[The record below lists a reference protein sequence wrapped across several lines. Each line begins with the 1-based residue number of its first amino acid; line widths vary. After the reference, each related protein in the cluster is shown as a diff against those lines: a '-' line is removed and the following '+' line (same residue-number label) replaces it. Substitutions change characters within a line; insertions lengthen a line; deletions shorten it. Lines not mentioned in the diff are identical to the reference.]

1 MTKNEFYSAWLS
13 HFANG
18 ISKENI
24 EKYVVSTGN
33 YLWHVFSQKL
43 LDKKVFLTGNSARKA
58 YDKIDKHNALYIDWF
73 EDRARVAMEVKIL
86 AEQAELQQNH
96 SLYVI
101 LRSEA
106 TKNPFAVDTAKILR
120 FCSG

>member
-24 EKYVVSTGN
+24 EKYVVSARN
-33 YLWHVFSQKL
+33 YLWHVFSWEL
-43 LDKKVFLTGNSARKA
+43 LDKKVILTGNSARKA

-73 EDRARVAMEVKIL
+73 EDNETKNLTAKLSTANALDEMTET
-86 AEQAELQQNH
+86 
-96 SLYVI
+96 YVI
-101 LRSEA
+101 ASDFSWTYIKTHESMCGPYFMKL
-106 TKNPFAVDTAKILR
+106 
-120 FCSG
+120 

>member
-33 YLWHVFSQKL
+33 YLWHVFSWEL

-86 AEQAELQQNH
+86 AKQAELQQNR

-101 LRSEA
+101 LRNEV
-106 TKNPFAVDTAKILR
+106 TKNLFSFDTAKILR
-120 FCSG
+120 VRSG

>member
-24 EKYVVSTGN
+24 EKYVVSARN
-33 YLWHVFSQKL
+33 YLWHVFSWEL

-73 EDRARVAMEVKIL
+73 EDNETKNLTAKLSTAKALDEMTEI
-86 AEQAELQQNH
+86 
-96 SLYVI
+96 YVI
-101 LRSEA
+101 ASDFSWTYIKTHESMCGPYFMKL
-106 TKNPFAVDTAKILR
+106 
-120 FCSG
+120 

>member
-24 EKYVVSTGN
+24 EKHVVSTGN
-33 YLWHVFSQKL
+33 YLWHVFSWEL

-73 EDRARVAMEVKIL
+73 EDNETK
-86 AEQAELQQNH
+86 EL
-96 SLYVI
+96 
-101 LRSEA
+101 
-106 TKNPFAVDTAKILR
+106 TAKLNTANALDEMIEIYVVAPDFSWTYIKTHESMCGPYFMKL
-120 FCSG
+120 

>member
-24 EKYVVSTGN
+24 EKYVVSARN
-33 YLWHVFSQKL
+33 YLWHVFSWEL

-73 EDRARVAMEVKIL
+73 EDNETKNLTAKLSTANALDEMTET
-86 AEQAELQQNH
+86 
-96 SLYVI
+96 YVI
-101 LRSEA
+101 ASDFSWTYIKTHESMCGPYFMKL
-106 TKNPFAVDTAKILR
+106 
-120 FCSG
+120 